1 MLAIRL
7 REASVAFGN
16 IECDGQGC
24 AVLYRNVRAGMT
36 MRANISQIHR
46 NQEFWRYGKRKSF
59 PLETP

>member
-1 MLAIRL
+1 MFAVGFC
-7 REASVAFGN
+7 EASVAFRNVGR
-16 IECDGQGC
+16 DGQGC
-24 AVLYRNVRAGMT
+24 AVLYRTVRAAMT